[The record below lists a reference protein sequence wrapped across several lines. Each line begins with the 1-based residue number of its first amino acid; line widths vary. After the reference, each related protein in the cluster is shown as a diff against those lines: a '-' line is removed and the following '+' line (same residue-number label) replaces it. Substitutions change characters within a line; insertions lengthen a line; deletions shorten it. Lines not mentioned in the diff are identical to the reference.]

1 VPLKQVDL
9 TADLVPL
16 EWFLPGLLLR
26 GYLNFL
32 ASLPGQGKTTLLT
45 ALAWQASRPGG
56 GEFLGEHVSPGATI
70 YVDFDA
76 PSDGRSVRFWLAKH
90 QAAYPDGDMSKINV
104 LEPDPDTYG
113 MSEAEFATL
122 ANRARETGASLII
135 VDSFMAA
142 FPNADPV
149 KLTAVQGPLWYMR
162 RLAAE
167 TGACVILIDHLPKP
181 MSGEQAGSRGIMG
194 SVAKPAQAR
203 AVHILTRVPP
213 SEVQGRNVLRW
224 DTQKMSFAALP
235 EPFGVELVFDGEGMR
250 AEPTELPESY
260 GETKTERAVRA
271 MQSFLETQRGTV
283 VGRKELLEVAIK
295 VANVRDRAA
304 KDALKMLLERLGDA
318 VAITKL
324 PGQGQPLAYRLKPE
338 GEVDGAPPE
347 TKAEPPKEPENTEN
361 PTLTASLHQM
371 GFSPSGTAE
380 SLGHTPLH
388 HKQTLHQTP
397 DAPEDVKELYR
408 RFKAGDLKGVSQKIP
423 GGSVPDLEQSLRY
436 YFAKKKLTDAEQHD
450 LLGIAKAV
458 VSERETAVLK

>member
-1 VPLKQVDL
+1 MPLKQVDL

-16 EWFLPGLLLR
+16 EWFLPNLLLR

-56 GEFLGEHVSPGATI
+56 GEFLGEPVSPGATI

-76 PSDGRSVRFWLAKH
+76 PGDGRSVRFWLDKH
-90 QAAYPDGDMSKINV
+90 RAAYPDGDMNQIHV

-113 MSEAEFATL
+113 MGEAELTHI
-122 ANRARETGASLII
+122 ANLARETGASLII

-142 FPNADPV
+142 FPNADPIR
-149 KLTAVQGPLWYMR
+149 LTDVQGPLWYMR

-167 TGACVILIDHLPKP
+167 TGAAVILIDHLPKP
-181 MSGEQAGSRGIMG
+181 MSGEIAGKRGIMG

-224 DTQKMSFAALP
+224 DCQKMSFAALP

-260 GETKTERAVRA
+260 GETKTERAARA
-271 MQSFLETQRGTV
+271 MQSFLETQRGIQI
-283 VGRKELLEVAIK
+283 GRKELLEVAIK

-338 GEVDGAPPE
+338 GERAPE
-347 TKAEPPKEPENTEN
+347 TEN
-361 PTLTASLHQM
+361 PTLTASLHQKTE
-371 GFSPSGTAE
+371 SPSDTKK
-380 SLGHTPLH
+380 SLRHTPLH
-388 HKQTLHQTP
+388 HNQTLHHKKDTL
-397 DAPEDVKELYR
+397 PELEELHR
-408 RFKAGDLKGVSQKIP
+408 RFKTGELKGVPLKIP
-423 GGSVPDLEQSLRY
+423 GGNIPDLERGLEY
-436 YFAKKKLTDAEQHD
+436 YFSKKNLTDAEQDD
-450 LLGIAKAV
+450 LLGIARAITKRPEV
-458 VSERETAVLK
+458 ILL